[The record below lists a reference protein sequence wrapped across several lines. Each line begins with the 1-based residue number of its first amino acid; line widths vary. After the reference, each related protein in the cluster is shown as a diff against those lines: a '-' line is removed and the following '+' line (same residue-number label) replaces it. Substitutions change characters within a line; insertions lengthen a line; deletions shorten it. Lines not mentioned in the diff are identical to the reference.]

1 MWNFFSP
8 RLTAKY
14 EIRTRMTK
22 QTVLDTVAKANN
34 EYSAAGIKYGSR
46 VGEDGFKLH
55 QHYSQRNGLL
65 NSRNSFAPVA
75 VANVREDA
83 AGSVISV
90 TIRMARSVDIF
101 IRIFY
106 LVMVVGIFSS
116 LIECFAFF
124 NDPSVPVLDLL
135 SVFLLL
141 PMWHVIIWFAYKRP
155 AAKLKDYLDEL
166 LLL

>member
-22 QTVLDTVAKANN
+22 QTVLYTVAKANN

-46 VGEDGFKLH
+46 VGEDGFKLYH
-55 QHYSQRNGLL
+55 LHKQLRP
-65 NSRNSFAPVA
+65 A
-75 VANVREDA
+75 RETFQPMA
-83 AGSVISV
+83 AASIREESEQTVISV
-90 TIRMARSVDIF
+90 IIQAKAIEGILIRLA
-101 IRIFY
+101 Y
-106 LVMVVGIFSS
+106 LSILFAILTP
-116 LIECFAFF
+116 LIGWFTGGNHSDA
-124 NDPSVPVLDLL
+124 LL
-135 SVFLLL
+135 SDALFGTLFFIVF
-141 PMWHVIIWFAYKRP
+141 HAIVWFAYKKP